1 MIPMIRHGFAS
12 REDAGRQL
20 ADKLVTFPLPNH
32 PILLA
37 LPRGGVPV
45 AAEVAARLGL
55 PMDVLVVRK
64 LGVPGHEE
72 YAMGAIAGGGVLVLD
87 HRVVANLGLGLDAVE
102 RVIQRESRELERREQ
117 MFRDG
122 RPPPEVA
129 GRTVIVVDDGIATGS
144 TVSAAIQLLRHQ
156 KADRIIVAAPV
167 SARDS
172 ARRLRGEAD
181 AVITLMEPADF
192 RAVGQWYEDF
202 SETTDED
209 VRRLLAM
216 HGPTVT
222 SERKP
227 A

>member
-1 MIPMIRHGFAS
+1 MIPMIHHGFAS
-12 REDAGRQL
+12 REDAGRHL
-20 ADKLVTFPLPNH
+20 AEKLATYPLPNH
-32 PILLA
+32 PLLLA

-72 YAMGAIAGGGVLVLD
+72 YAMGAIAGGGVIVLD
-87 HRVVANLGLGLDAVE
+87 HRVVADLGLGLDAVE
-102 RVIQRESRELERREQ
+102 RVIQRETRELARRERL
-117 MFRDG
+117 FRND

-144 TVSAAIQLLRHQ
+144 TVSAAVQLLRHQ
-156 KADRIIVAAPV
+156 QAARIIVATPV

-172 ARRLRGEAD
+172 ARRLRAEAD
-181 AVITLMEPADF
+181 AVLTLMEPADF

-202 SETTDED
+202 SETTDEE
-209 VRRLLAM
+209 VRRLLAV
-216 HGPTVT
+216 HGPQVT
-222 SERKP
+222 PEQ
-227 A
+227 